1 MLMPGNNR
9 LESGDWVKGKTRNGE
24 LIRGYIESVD
34 FLQGIAKVH
43 VIESDNNKS
52 IGKTVGVLIN
62 WIEKL
67 PVSTEINE
75 EQILQLIDL
84 ALLTKDEQ
92 WFNALSSK
100 LDSLRKVSKTNAKK
114 NNDDPINN
122 NRIGKFDAK
131 GC

>member
-1 MLMPGNNR
+1 MMPGNNR

-34 FLQGIAKVH
+34 YLQGIVKVH
-43 VIESDNNKS
+43 VIESDNKKT

-62 WIEKL
+62 WVEKL

-92 WFNALSSK
+92 WFHDLSTK
-100 LDSLRKVSKTNAKK
+100 LNSHGKVSKENAKK
-114 NNDDPINN
+114 NNDYPISNT
-122 NRIGKFDAK
+122 RIGKFDAK

>member
-100 LDSLRKVSKTNAKK
+100 LIHLEKFLKRTQKK
-114 NNDDPINN
+114 
-122 NRIGKFDAK
+122 
-131 GC
+131 